1 MNDLLPLDT
10 ATWAAPHFV
19 SPWWLLALA
28 ALPLLAWHHHRRGGR
43 GALTYSRLP
52 APVRDGSGITTAL
65 RLHLPFY
72 CRLAAL
78 ALLVLAVARPQL
90 GYAWEE
96 TVTEGIDIQVVLDV
110 SASMVVEDLPPA
122 SRLTVAKE
130 VVSRFIDGRRGD
142 RIGLTV
148 FSGSAVTRSPLT
160 TDRRMLNELL
170 ASLEASRRLDGTAI
184 GVGLASAA
192 ARLKDSEAE
201 TRVIILV
208 TDGVNNTG
216 SIDPASAAAICDG
229 LGIRVYTVG
238 IGSEG
243 EGMGLVRV
251 LNQATGRYE
260 VKRQR
265 ITARFDEELL
275 RRIAERTGGAFFHAT
290 DAGSLE
296 RIFATIDEL
305 ETTEMEVKRYVSYE
319 ETFQP
324 LAWSALVLL
333 LLPLGA
339 AALRLTA
346 EP

>member
-1 MNDLLPLDT
+1 VTDLLPIDA

-28 ALPLLAWHHHRRGGR
+28 VLPALAWYHHRRAGR

-52 APVRDGSGITTAL
+52 APVREGSGATTAL

-78 ALLVLAVARPQL
+78 ALLVVAAARPQV

-96 TVTEGIDIQVVLDV
+96 SVTEGIDIQVVLDT

-122 SRLTVAKE
+122 SRLSVAKD
-130 VVSRFIDGRRGD
+130 VLSRFIAGRQGD

-148 FSGSAVTRSPLT
+148 FSGTAVTRSPLT
-160 TDRRMLNELL
+160 TDRGMLIQLL
-170 ASLEASRRLDGTAI
+170 ESLEVSRRRNGTAI

-201 TRVIILV
+201 SRVIVLV

-216 SIDPASAAAICDG
+216 SIDPSSAAAICDG

-243 EGMGLVRV
+243 EGIGLVRI
-251 LNQATGRYE
+251 LNQRTGRYE

-265 ITARFDEELL
+265 ITARFDEDLL
-275 RRIAERTGGAFFHAT
+275 RRIAGRTGGAFFHAT

-296 RIFATIDEL
+296 RIFAQIDEL
-305 ETTEMEVKRYVSYE
+305 ETTEMEVKRYVRYE
-319 ETFQP
+319 ESFQP